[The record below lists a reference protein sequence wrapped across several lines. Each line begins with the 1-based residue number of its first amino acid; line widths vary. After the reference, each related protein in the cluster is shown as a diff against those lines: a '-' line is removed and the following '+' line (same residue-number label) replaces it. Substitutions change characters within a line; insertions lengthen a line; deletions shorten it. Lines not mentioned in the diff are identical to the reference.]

1 MFDGHSVE
9 ENWTR
14 FKHIVNT
21 LTDTYI
27 PLRRLAPRTSSPW
40 FNRSLNRLKN
50 KKKRLYRAAKVSG
63 DATRW
68 TAYHSAECIYRSEL
82 HKAKDTFFNRTLPSI
97 LQTNPKK
104 FWSVFTDPRSQNFVL
119 RGPNGDVIPSRD
131 CANAFNEEFIT
142 FFSKHHDAHASYH
155 MQSQLMPMDPL
166 VFDVPGIIKIIER
179 LKLSSASGIDNINS
193 KFLKNTKANSA
204 IILSKLFQQSI
215 DHAYLPSDWKV
226 GKVVPLH
233 KSGNKHTTGNFR
245 PISLTS
251 VPCKIL
257 EHIIF
262 RS

>member
-40 FNRSLNRLKN
+40 FNRSLNTLKN
-50 KKKRLYRAAKVSG
+50 KKKRLYRAAKFSG

-142 FFSKHHDAHASYH
+142 FFPSI
-155 MQSQLMPMDPL
+155 MMLMLHITCSP
-166 VFDVPGIIKIIER
+166 
-179 LKLSSASGIDNINS
+179 NS
-193 KFLKNTKANSA
+193 CPW
-204 IILSKLFQQSI
+204 ILWCLMCL
-215 DHAYLPSDWKV
+215 A
-226 GKVVPLH
+226 
-233 KSGNKHTTGNFR
+233 
-245 PISLTS
+245 
-251 VPCKIL
+251 
-257 EHIIF
+257 
-262 RS
+262 